1 MLSRR
6 FFLGCVLVLGV
17 AQSGFADNPRRL
29 LLLGQRPDGH
39 PATTH
44 EYMAGN
50 RILAK
55 LLKQFPDLDIQIV
68 QADDPWKEGPEL
80 VGRADTVVLFL
91 SEGARWLA
99 HDPRRLEAFQ
109 KLAARGGGL
118 VALHWA
124 MGTKDAGPIADF
136 QKLLGGCHGG
146 PDRKYKFGPADLNV
160 AEPRHPIATGFK
172 NLHLVEEF
180 YYQLKFVSPQGSA
193 QPVLKA
199 SIDGKP
205 ETVAWA
211 WERPDGGRSFGF
223 SGLHYHGNW
232 KEESY
237 RRLVAQAV
245 LWVMKK
251 PIPPEGLPVPV
262 TEEDLKLGSK

>member
-1 MLSRR
+1 MLWRR
-6 FFLGCVLVLGV
+6 SLLSCVLLLAFVQAGL
-17 AQSGFADNPRRL
+17 ADNPKRL
-29 LLLGQRPDGH
+29 LLLGQKPDGH

-44 EYMAGN
+44 EYMAGVG
-50 RILAK
+50 ILAK
-55 LLKQFPDLDIQIV
+55 LLKQVPELETQIV

-80 VGRADTVVLFL
+80 IGRADGVVMFL
-91 SEGARWLA
+91 SEGARWVS

-124 MGTKDAGPIADF
+124 MGTKDDKPIAAY

-146 PDRKYKFGPADLNV
+146 PDRKYKFGPADLNA

-172 NLHLVEEF
+172 NLNLVEEF
-180 YYQLKFVSPQGSA
+180 YYQLKFVAPEGSV

-199 SIDGKP
+199 IIDGKP

-232 KEESY
+232 SQESY
-237 RRLVAQAV
+237 RRLVAQGV
-245 LWVMKK
+245 LWAMKQ
-251 PIPPEGLPVPV
+251 PIPPQGLPVPV
-262 TEEDLKLGSK
+262 SEDDLKLKGK